1 MRNGRF
7 SGEELV
13 LREWE
18 PGWTHLALWWSPAPM
33 EGDCVL
39 SATHVSSSR
48 GPRGLMSQSFG
59 VGREGCPWKM
69 QRTLLLVILENTEH
83 APYRFVAPL
92 ICCKSRTLS
101 LTLELLLLWCCLW
114 EPTRGSPSA
123 IKSSGSRSSIKSFHL
138 FIYLDVDYLK
148 SLLLNS
154 LQYRFCCLC
163 SGFWPVRHMGY

>member
-1 MRNGRF
+1 
-7 SGEELV
+7 
-13 LREWE
+13 
-18 PGWTHLALWWSPAPM
+18 
-33 EGDCVL
+33 
-39 SATHVSSSR
+39 
-48 GPRGLMSQSFG
+48 
-59 VGREGCPWKM
+59 M
-69 QRTLLLVILENTEH
+69 QRTLLLVILENIEH

-101 LTLELLLLWCCLW
+101 LTLELLLLWCCLS

-163 SGFWPVRHMGY
+163 SGSLTVEHVESQLLRPESNPYPCTGRQCLNRRTAREAPSSLHLLSACYLLLCQVLF